1 MDRMSTTPTAEG
13 AHHADVIIVG
23 AGPAGLSTA
32 LHLAQRAPGLIAR
45 TLILEKATHP
55 RHKLCGG
62 GILPDGERILAG
74 LGLDLGEI
82 PHCDVDWAHFDYAR
96 QGMRLR
102 AEPERDYA
110 FRTIQRS
117 EFDAWL
123 AGKARALG
131 FQIHEGTQ
139 VNALRVEE
147 GGVWLDTN
155 RGRYHACVVVGAD
168 GSNSLVRRAVAP
180 PARLHTARTLEVV
193 TGLEPSD
200 PRHKPANSYFDFFVV
215 PLGIQGY
222 VWDFPALA
230 DGKPVRVRGI
240 FDRNEPGLRRGTSL
254 PAALGEEFAQHGLDL
269 GSHRLEGFPIHWFDP
284 RSPLAAPRLLLAG
297 DAAGSDALYGEGIS
311 LALGY
316 GRLAAAAI
324 HDALERED
332 YSFRRY
338 KPMLLRSALGRSLW
352 WRTTL
357 AWIFY
362 RLHPAP
368 IQAFIWR
375 RLGGVIAWLMRR
387 LVIGWARRQER
398 RERTGR
404 A

>member
-1 MDRMSTTPTAEG
+1 MSTTPTAERVR
-13 AHHADVIIVG
+13 HVDVIIVG

-82 PHCDVDWAHFDYAR
+82 PHCDVDWAHFDFNG
-96 QGMRLR
+96 QGFRMR

-123 AGKARALG
+123 ADKARTLG
-131 FQIHEGTQ
+131 FQIHEGTR
-139 VNALRVEE
+139 VNALQVEE
-147 GGVWLDTN
+147 GGVWLDTS

-180 PARLHTARTLEVV
+180 LARLHTARTLEVA
-193 TGLEPSD
+193 TGLGPSD

-215 PLGIQGY
+215 PPGIQGY
-222 VWDFPALA
+222 VWDFPALK
-230 DGKPVRVRGI
+230 DGKAVRVRGI
-240 FDRNEPGLRRGTSL
+240 FDSNCLPRQGTLTLRAGLEQELLR
-254 PAALGEEFAQHGLDL
+254 HGLQPGDF
-269 GSHRLEGFPIHWFDP
+269 SMESFPIRWFDP

-316 GRLAAAAI
+316 GAFAARTLVEAFE
-324 HDALERED
+324 HNDF
-332 YSFRRY
+332 SFSTY
-338 KPMLLRSALGRSLW
+338 KDTLLRSELGKVLVR
-352 WRTTL
+352 RTWL
-357 AWIFY
+357 ARAFY
-362 RLHPAP
+362 LFRFAP
-368 IQAFIWR
+368 VQAFFWR
-375 RLGGVIAWLMRR
+375 RLGWIVRPLVRR
-387 LVIGWARRQER
+387 IVIGWAKRQA
-398 RERTGR
+398 GR
-404 A
+404 DRGKNVQSG